1 MSNDISKVYQFLST
15 IGDWKTNA
23 DKDGDGIIVKK
34 EMRSFLQENYFEN
47 YSGWDGTA
55 PTENQKNDIIN
66 QFWKSIDT
74 NQVGKVGRYKNK
86 NALDSTEQETTNTK
100 VQCYEKL
107 NDFVKENVKITDA
120 PSGISSSQWK
130 ASITEGL
137 TEALE
142 NFLKNKTADQIS
154 KALESGELDAI
165 LQKQLP
171 LSKGRATADYY
182 ALNLAGQ
189 YKSELGN
196 FDIYSDP
203 VFKELL
209 DKYIDS
215 KFPDGADPDTLPTTD
230 EIKAD
235 IEKFV
240 KAYLATA
247 NIGDGNI
254 KDLEEEPFGYRQGNE
269 DYLTALQKNQAKIKL
284 NEQISSSY
292 EAMFEEVFAGIN
304 LSASDKANLKSQLA
318 STIETAKDT
327 FINSLKYSDWANLD
341 TKLQEFKLSDYVN
354 TDMKNSVLTSYYT
367 EQAKAYIS
375 TYDVAA
381 AMGKTLS
388 TDVIASIKTAL
399 NGQVSGWVS
408 TFVAA
413 GSASGEFETYLNGKI
428 TEYLSSDAV
437 SALIKAEEDK
447 KIAEQAET
455 LKAAAS
461 SLTDV
466 SENVKSNNL
475 SEIIGGNATL
485 HTEFGMDNNGNIVF
499 EQQKTTNAYNTLYNR
514 IKTEINKTEAGKA
527 ALETLGGENVLKKL
541 VQAAWIDTYNDYRS
555 SESNNAAAFVS
566 KVLDNFQKIMKKLS
580 TNPEYLTVYTSRT
593 SYADTSLTNN
603 LIHYNTNTT
612 GGGDERIVYGGEIKT
627 ESDGT
632 IHLSKSGEDADY
644 QTTMNELL
652 KRLKNK
658 YSSISADV
666 VTTVFRN
673 AQKQALTTAQQNLDD
688 CPYGTGRNSQRVE
701 NGDNKN
707 WGGRNDRKGDGSKI
721 DMDELVQLTLYFF
734 DKLLYKEIGA

>member
-86 NALDSTEQETTNTK
+86 NALDTTEQETTNTK

-120 PSGISSSQWK
+120 PSGISSSRWK

-196 FDIYSDP
+196 FNIYSDP

-284 NEQISSSY
+284 NEQINSSY

-354 TDMKNSVLTSYYT
+354 TDMKNSVLTLYYT

-428 TEYLSSDAV
+428 TEYLNSDAV

-447 KIAEQAET
+447 KIAEQAGI

-475 SEIIGGNATL
+475 SEIIGGHATL
-485 HTEFGMDNNGNIVF
+485 HTEFGMDKNGNIVF
-499 EQQKTTNAYNTLYNR
+499 EEQKTTDAYNTLYNS

-541 VQAAWIDTYNDYRS
+541 VQAAWIDTYNDYGS
-555 SESNNAAAFVS
+555 SQSNNAAAFIS

-580 TNPEYLTVYTSRT
+580 TNPEYLTVYTSRI
-593 SYADTSLTNN
+593 SYTDTSLTNN

-612 GGGDERIVYGGEIKT
+612 GGGDETIVYDGEIKT

-632 IHLSKSGEDADY
+632 IHLSRSGEDADY

-688 CPYGTGRNSQRVE
+688 CPYGTGNNSQRVE
-701 NGDNKN
+701 DGDNKS
-707 WGGRNDRKGDGSKI
+707 WGGRNDREKDRSKI
-721 DMDELVQLTLYFF
+721 HMDELVQLTLYFF

>member
-86 NALDSTEQETTNTK
+86 NALDTTEQETTNTK

-107 NDFVKENVKITDA
+107 NDFVKENVKINDA

-142 NFLKNKTADQIS
+142 NFLKNKTAEQIS

-215 KFPDGADPDTLPTTD
+215 KFPDGADPDSLPTTD

-603 LIHYNTNTT
+603 LIHYNTDTT
-612 GGGDERIVYGGEIKT
+612 GGGDERIVYDGEIKT

-632 IHLSKSGEDADY
+632 IHLSRSGEDADY

-688 CPYGTGRNSQRVE
+688 CPYGTGANKHRVE
-701 NGDNKN
+701 DGDNKN
-707 WGGRNDRKGDGSKI
+707 WGGRNDRKYDGSKI

>member
-86 NALDSTEQETTNTK
+86 NALDTTEQETTNTK

-269 DYLTALQKNQAKIKL
+269 DYLTALQKNQARIKL
-284 NEQISSSY
+284 NEQINSSY

-455 LKAAAS
+455 LKTAAS

-673 AQKQALTTAQQNLDD
+673 AQKQALTTAQQNWDD

-707 WGGRNDRKGDGSKI
+707 WGGRNDRKDDGSKI
-721 DMDELVQLTLYFF
+721 DMDKLVQLTLYFF

>member
-86 NALDSTEQETTNTK
+86 NALDTTEQETTNMK

-142 NFLKNKTADQIS
+142 NFLKNKTAEQIS

-189 YKSELGN
+189 YKSELDN

-215 KFPDGADPDTLPTTD
+215 KFPDGADPDSLPTTD

-447 KIAEQAET
+447 KITEQAET

-461 SLTDV
+461 SLTGV
-466 SENVKSNNL
+466 SENVKSNDLTAIMNDTTK
-475 SEIIGGNATL
+475 I
-485 HTEFGMDNNGNIVF
+485 HTEFGIDKNGNIIF
-499 EQQKTTNAYNTLYNR
+499 QEQSTTNVYNILKTK
-514 IKTEINKTEAGKA
+514 IKAEINKTEAGKTA
-527 ALETLGGENVLKKL
+527 IETLGGNTVLDKL
-541 VQAAWIDTYNDYRS
+541 IQAAWIDTYNEYDS
-555 SESNNAAAFVS
+555 SQKNQTAEFVA

-580 TNPEYLTVYTSRT
+580 TNPEYLTIYTLKT
-593 SYADTSLTNN
+593 SYADKNLTDN
-603 LIHYNTNTT
+603 LVYFGTKDKHTT
-612 GGGDERIVYGGEIKT
+612 VNYKGEVKIN
-627 ESDGT
+627 SDGT
-632 IHLSKSGEDADY
+632 VHLNNSDADSNY
-644 QTTMNELL
+644 QLTMEELL
-652 KRLKNK
+652 KRLKTK

-666 VTTVFRN
+666 ITNVFRS
-673 AQKQALTTAQQNLDD
+673 AQRKAISIAQDNILD
-688 CPYGTGRNSQRVE
+688 CPYGTG
-701 NGDNKN
+701 NGSAYTYDESYNFKKGRDN
-707 WGGRNDRKGDGSKI
+707 RRKDDYK
-721 DMDELVQLTLYFF
+721 MNMNELVQLTLYCF

>member
-86 NALDSTEQETTNTK
+86 NALDSTEQETTNMK

-142 NFLKNKTADQIS
+142 NFLKNKTAEQIS

-215 KFPDGADPDTLPTTD
+215 KFPDGADPDSLPTTD

-399 NGQVSGWVS
+399 NGHVSGWVS

-447 KIAEQAET
+447 KITEQAET

-612 GGGDERIVYGGEIKT
+612 GGGDERIVYDGEIKT

-632 IHLSKSGEDADY
+632 IHLSRSGEDADY

-688 CPYGTGRNSQRVE
+688 CPYGTGTNKYRVE
-701 NGDNKN
+701 DGDNKN

>member
-1 MSNDISKVYQFLST
+1 MSNDVSRVYQFLANL
-15 IGDWKTNA
+15 GDWKTKA
-23 DKDGDGIIVKK
+23 DKNNDGTIIKS
-34 EMRSFLQENYFEN
+34 EFSSFMEENYD
-47 YSGWDGTA
+47 WDGETD
-55 PTENQKNDIIN
+55 NQKNDLIN
-66 QFWKSIDT
+66 SFWKTIDT
-74 NQVGKVGRYKNK
+74 NQAGKLSGTRYKNK
-86 NALDSTEQETTNTK
+86 NALDSKEQDAVNAK
-100 VQCYEKL
+100 VQCYEEL
-107 NDFVKENVKITDA
+107 NNFVKGNVKITDA

-154 KALESGELDAI
+154 KALESGELETI
-165 LQKQLP
+165 LQNQLP

-182 ALNLAGQ
+182 ALNLAEQ

-196 FDIYSDP
+196 FNIYSDP

-209 DKYIDS
+209 DKYITS
-215 KFPDGADPDTLPTTD
+215 KFPDGATPDSLPTTD
-230 EIKAD
+230 EIKGD

-247 NIGDGNI
+247 NIGDGNVE
-254 KDLEEEPFGYRQGNE
+254 DLEEEPFGYRQGGE
-269 DYLTALQKNQAKIKL
+269 DGLTALQKNQAKIKL
-284 NEQISSSY
+284 NEQINASY
-292 EAMFEEVFAGIN
+292 ETLFEEVFAGIS
-304 LSASDKANLKSQLA
+304 LSASDKANLKSQLTSA
-318 STIETAKDT
+318 IETEKET
-327 FINSLKYSDWANLD
+327 FINSLKYSDWANID

-354 TDMKNSVLTSYYT
+354 TEMKNSVLTSYYT
-367 EQAKAYIS
+367 EQANAYIS
-375 TYDVAA
+375 AYDVAS

-388 TDVIASIKTAL
+388 TELIASIKTAL
-399 NGQVSGWVS
+399 NSQVSGWVS
-408 TFVAA
+408 TFVTA
-413 GSASGEFETYLNGKI
+413 GSASSEFETYLNDKI
-428 TEYLSSDAV
+428 TEYLNSDAV

-475 SEIIGGNATL
+475 SEIIGGNAEL
-485 HTEFGMDNNGNIVF
+485 HTEFGMDKNGNIIF

-527 ALETLGGENVLKKL
+527 AIETLGGEDVLKRL
-541 VQAAWIDTYNDYRS
+541 VQAAWIDTYNDYKS
-555 SESNNAAAFVS
+555 SESNNAAAFIS

-612 GGGDERIVYGGEIKT
+612 AGGDEKLHYNGEIKT
-627 ESDGT
+627 ENDGS
-632 IHLSKSGEDADY
+632 IHISNTTDDADY

-658 YSSISADV
+658 YSSINADV
-666 VTTVFRN
+666 ITTVFRN
-673 AQKQALTTAQQNLDD
+673 AQKQALTTAQSNWND
-688 CPYGTGRNSQRVE
+688 CPNGTGNNGGRVE
-701 NGDNKN
+701 DSTVN
-707 WGGRNDRKGDGSKI
+707 WGGKNSRKGDSFWI
-721 DMDELVQLTLYFF
+721 HMDQLVQLTLYFF